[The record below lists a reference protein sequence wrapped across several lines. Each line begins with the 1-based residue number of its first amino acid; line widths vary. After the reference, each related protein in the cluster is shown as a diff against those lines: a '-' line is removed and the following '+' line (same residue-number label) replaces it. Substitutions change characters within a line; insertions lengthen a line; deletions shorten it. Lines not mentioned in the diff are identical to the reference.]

1 MRYIVVVI
9 FFFLFYT
16 GFAQSSKF
24 VEELENTP
32 ADSIQ
37 KIESLSSLIKTSL
50 LVEYEYPE
58 IFDQYNRVALL
69 FYAKNQAQNAEQFF
83 ELAYQVALQNKDY
96 ERTAKAMTNIGVIN
110 ELFGDYK
117 TALEKYQTALS
128 HFIEIGDEK
137 SQSLVL
143 NNIAIVHQE
152 LGNIDQA
159 FDNLTSS
166 HDIKTRI
173 GDSVL
178 LASSFNN
185 LGVFYEEC
193 RFSPD
198 SAIIFYNQ
206 ALSIYKNIGDTLSIG
221 ISFSNL
227 AQTYYQIGD
236 YQLSEE
242 YFVKAIDIF
251 QKRNDFLWLA
261 KTYKNYGLL
270 KKSDKKLVKSV
281 ELLEKSLEFVNK
293 VEYPAIRLEIIDQLW
308 RVYAGAGLYEK
319 SAETFI
325 EYDYLQDSLLNID
338 KQVEINR
345 LEIKFQTAQ
354 KELEI
359 ATLLQEKEVA
369 EKRMVR
375 IRFLI
380 ILSSLVFISVLIFV
394 AMRSRQLKLVLK
406 NRNMEIK
413 QTLLQKQM
421 DPHFLFNVLT
431 SIQSFV
437 ESEDSERASKYL
449 SKFSRLTRNVLNSSV
464 HDRIKLSDEIDLLNN
479 YLSLEQMKSNIAF
492 DFKIEVVQNA
502 DIDDIEIPPM
512 MIQPFV
518 ENAVKHGVK
527 GIKNAEIIVKFQVSD
542 DYVECSVLDNGCGID
557 KNYNADDGHKSLAL
571 SIIAE
576 RALILKKKWNRELK
590 INFKNVD
597 VGTKVDIVL
606 PII

>member
-58 IFDQYNRVALL
+58 IFDQYNRVALV

-128 HFIEIGDEK
+128 NFIEIGDEK
-137 SQSLVL
+137 SQSVVL

-159 FDNLTSS
+159 FDNLSSS
-166 HDIKTRI
+166 HDIKTKI

-193 RFSPD
+193 KFSPD
-198 SAIIFYNQ
+198 SAVFFYNQ
-206 ALSIYKNIGDTLSIG
+206 ALRIYQDIGDTLSIG

-251 QKRNDFLWLA
+251 EKRNDFLWLA

-270 KKSDKKLVKSV
+270 KKSDEKIAKSV

-293 VEYPAIRLEIIDQLW
+293 VQYPAIRLEIIDQLW
-308 RVYAGAGLYEK
+308 RVYADAGLYEK

-380 ILSSLVFISVLIFV
+380 ILSSLVFFSVLIFV
-394 AMRSRQLKLVLK
+394 AMRSRHRKLVLK

-437 ESEDSERASKYL
+437 ENEESEKASSFL
-449 SKFSRLTRNVLNSSV
+449 SKFSRLTRTVLNSSA
-464 HDRIKLSDEIDLLNN
+464 HDRIKLSDEIELLNN
-479 YLSLEQMKSNIAF
+479 YLSLEQLKANVAF
-492 DFKIEVVQNA
+492 DFKIEVVQND

-518 ENAVKHGVK
+518 ENAVMHGVK
-527 GIKNAEIIVKFQVSD
+527 GIKNAEIIVMFQVSD
-542 DYVECSVLDNGCGID
+542 DYVECSVADNGNGIEN
-557 KNYNADDGHKSLAL
+557 KSSFADGHKSLAL

-576 RALILKKKWNRELK
+576 RALILKKKWNKELK

>member
-9 FFFLFYT
+9 FFFLFNT

-24 VEELENTP
+24 VEELENTS

-50 LVEYEYPE
+50 LVEFEYPE

-83 ELAYQVALQNKDY
+83 ELAYQVALLNKDY

-117 TALEKYQTALS
+117 TALEKYQSALS
-128 HFIEIGDEK
+128 NFIEIGDEK
-137 SQSLVL
+137 SQSVVL

-159 FDNLTSS
+159 FDNLSSS
-166 HDIKTRI
+166 HDIKTKI

-178 LASSFNN
+178 LASSYNN
-185 LGVFYEEC
+185 LGVFYKEC
-193 RFSPD
+193 KFSPD
-198 SAIIFYNQ
+198 SAVIFYNQ
-206 ALSIYKNIGDTLSIG
+206 ALRIYQDIGDTLSIG

-251 QKRNDFLWLA
+251 EKRNDFLWLA

-270 KKSDKKLVKSV
+270 KKSDKKIAKSV
-281 ELLEKSLEFVNK
+281 ELLEKSLEFVNR

-308 RVYAGAGLYEK
+308 RVYADAGLYEK
-319 SAETFI
+319 SVETFI
-325 EYDYLQDSLLNID
+325 EYDFLQDSLLNID

-359 ATLLQEKEVA
+359 AELRQEKVFA
-369 EKRMVR
+369 EKRMSQ
-375 IRFLI
+375 IRYLI
-380 ILSSLVFISVLIFV
+380 IISSIIFISILVFVL
-394 AMRSRQLKLVLK
+394 MRSRHRKLVLK
-406 NRNMEIK
+406 SRNMEIK

-437 ESEDSERASKYL
+437 ENEESERASKFL
-449 SKFSRLTRNVLNSSV
+449 SKFSRLTRTVLNSSA
-464 HDRIKLSDEIDLLNN
+464 HDKIKLSDEVELLSN
-479 YLSLEQMKSNIAF
+479 YLSLEQIKSDNGFNFI
-492 DFKIEVVQNA
+492 IE
-502 DIDDIEIPPM
+502 IDKNLDAEDIEIPPM

-527 GIKNAEIIVKFQVSD
+527 GISNAEIIIKFEISN
-542 DYVECSVLDNGCGID
+542 DYVECSVADNGCGID
-557 KNYNADDGHKSLAL
+557 NKSSFKDGHESMAL
-571 SIIAE
+571 GIIAE
-576 RALILKKKWNRELK
+576 RAKILKKKWNREFK

-597 VGTKVDIVL
+597 VGTKVVIVL

>member
-9 FFFLFYT
+9 FFFLFNT

-50 LVEYEYPE
+50 LVEFEYPE

-69 FYAKNQAQNAEQFF
+69 FYTKNQAQNAEQFF
-83 ELAYQVALQNKDY
+83 ELAYQVALLNKDY

-117 TALEKYQTALS
+117 TALEKYQSALS
-128 HFIEIGDEK
+128 NFIEIGDEK
-137 SQSLVL
+137 SQSVVL

-159 FDNLTSS
+159 FDNLSSS

-193 RFSPD
+193 KFSPD

-206 ALSIYKNIGDTLSIG
+206 ALSIYQDIGDTLSIG

-227 AQTYYQIGD
+227 AQTYYQIED

-242 YFVKAIDIF
+242 YFIKAIEIF
-251 QKRNDFLWLA
+251 ERRNDFLWLA

-270 KKSDKKLVKSV
+270 KKSDKEIAKSV

-308 RVYAGAGLYEK
+308 RVYAEAGLHEK
-319 SAETFI
+319 SVEAFI
-325 EYDYLQDSLLNID
+325 EYDFLQDSLLNID

-359 ATLLQEKEVA
+359 ADLRQEKVFA
-369 EKRMVR
+369 EKRMSQ
-375 IRFLI
+375 IRYLI
-380 ILSSLVFISVLIFV
+380 IISAIIFISILVFVL
-394 AMRSRQLKLVLK
+394 MRSRHRKLVLK
-406 NRNMEIK
+406 SRNIEIK

-437 ESEDSERASKYL
+437 ENEESEIASKFL
-449 SKFSRLTRNVLNSSV
+449 SKFSRLTRTVLNSSA
-464 HDRIKLSDEIDLLNN
+464 HDKIKLSDEVELLSN
-479 YLSLEQMKSNIAF
+479 YLSLEQMKSDNGFNFI
-492 DFKIEVVQNA
+492 IE
-502 DIDDIEIPPM
+502 IDKNLDAEDIEIPPM

-527 GIKNAEIIVKFQVSD
+527 GISNAEIIIKFEISN
-542 DYVECSVLDNGCGID
+542 DYVECSVADNGCGID
-557 KNYNADDGHKSLAL
+557 NKSSFTYGHESMAL
-571 SIIAE
+571 NIVAE
-576 RALILKKKWNRELK
+576 RANMLKKKWKKEVK
-590 INFKNVD
+590 IVFEKVN
-597 VGTKVDIVL
+597 VGTKVVIVL